1 MSWQP
6 YLSPTHYLNVR
17 VHVLNASAET
27 DIYAMALF
35 SLSDRNCHKLKK
47 KKKKKKKKVK
57 NFLAEIAPTHNLFDR
72 WKYLN
77 SKTKSEICVPSK
89 AHQYQ
94 YSLGSKS
101 YLSLSVSNEINSILL
116 FIL

>member
-47 KKKKKKKKVK
+47 KKKKKKKKKFEAFFSRNRSNPQFVRQV
-57 NFLAEIAPTHNLFDR
+57 EIF
-72 WKYLN
+72 KF
-77 SKTKSEICVPSK
+77 E
-89 AHQYQ
+89 
-94 YSLGSKS
+94 
-101 YLSLSVSNEINSILL
+101 NEIRDMRAK
-116 FIL
+116 